1 MLKKSG
7 TLEKGQE
14 GMEKDTQRVSFECS
28 LTPFHPHNTYKKIV
42 PCGSSICMVT
52 P

>member
-14 GMEKDTQRVSFECS
+14 GMEKDTQKGFIWMFV
-28 LTPFHPHNTYKKIV
+28 NTF
-42 PCGSSICMVT
+42 SSTQYI
-52 P
+52 